1 MFCMN
6 KSLLY
11 LLLFCN
17 FWFLISCNKAKL
29 KSPEAGFLIADTTF
43 LKTTITQGS
52 NSHKITDLW
61 YYVNGQFKG
70 VFPVGGVMPIVAT
83 GNTEITL
90 FAGIK
95 NNGISATR
103 IPYPLFKSI
112 TINQN
117 IEAGKSY
124 TVTPEFE
131 YNTGAFFYYCDDFSG
146 VGSFFT
152 SVGDSAVS
160 NTKDFDITKSFGGTG
175 GSLFMSMSDSKPTA
189 RILQTTPYFL
199 PSGGETIYLELN
211 YKCNQPFTVGVI
223 GGNFTSNPE
232 ERTALTVNRSYE
244 WNKIYIQL
252 TNVVSTL
259 PVYSDYKVFIHAKK
273 QVATP
278 EIYID
283 NVKLIYL

>member
-1 MFCMN
+1 MSCMN
-6 KSLLY
+6 KILLY

-17 FWFLISCNKAKL
+17 FWLLISCNKDKL
-29 KSPEAGFLIADTTF
+29 KSPQAGFLIADTTL
-43 LKTTITQGS
+43 LKTTVNQGA

-70 VFPVGGVMPIVAT
+70 VFPVGGVMPIVST

-112 TINQN
+112 TFNQN
-117 IEAGKSY
+117 IEAGKTY

-131 YNTGAFFYYCDDFSG
+131 YNSSAFFYYCDDFTG

-160 NTKDFDITKSFGGTG
+160 NTKDFDVTKSFGGTG
-175 GSLFMSMSDSKPTA
+175 GSLFMSMSDAKPTA

-211 YKCNQPFTVGVI
+211 YKCNQPFSVGVI
-223 GGNFTSNPE
+223 GGNFTSQPE
-232 ERTALTVNRSYE
+232 ERTAITVNRSHE

-252 TNVVSTL
+252 TGVVSAQ

-273 QVATP
+273 LTTTP